1 MYWSDW
7 GATPKIERCGLNG
20 DLQTREVIINTSI
33 LWPNALTI
41 DYTIDRIWWADAKM
55 HTIESANFLGRDR
68 RVILRES
75 ISHPFAVTLF
85 QNYMYWT
92 DWEHGHGSINRA
104 NKFNG
109 KERVVMQESL
119 YDPMD
124 IHVFHKQRQPIG
136 QFITIAIISPKL
148 V

>member
-55 HTIESANFLGRDR
+55 HTIESANFLGSDR

-75 ISHPFAVTLF
+75 INHPFAVTLF

-136 QFITIAIISPKL
+136 QFITVAMFSPKL

>member
-7 GATPKIERCGLNG
+7 GAMPKIERCGLNG
-20 DLQTREVIINTSI
+20 DLKTREVIINTSI

-41 DYTIDRIWWADAKM
+41 DYTIDRIWWADDKM

-75 ISHPFAVTLF
+75 ISHPFALTLF
-85 QNYMYWT
+85 RNYMFWT
-92 DWEHGHGSINRA
+92 DREHGSINRA

-109 KERVVMQESL
+109 KEQVVIQENL
-119 YDPMD
+119 NDPSG
-124 IHVFHKQRQPIG
+124 IHFFHKQRQPRG
-136 QFITIAIISPKL
+136 QFITIAIFSPKL

>member
-33 LWPNALTI
+33 LWPRALTI
-41 DYTIDRIWWADAKM
+41 DYTINRIFWADAKM
-55 HTIESANFLGRDR
+55 HTIESADFLGRDR

-75 ISHPFAVTLF
+75 IGHPFALTLF

-92 DWEHGHGSINRA
+92 DRWYGSINRA

-109 KERVVMQESL
+109 KERVVMKKDL
-119 YDPMD
+119 YGPAD
-124 IHVFHKQRQPIG
+124 IRVFHQQRQPPG
-136 QFITIAIISPKL
+136 EISVSSEIL
-148 V
+148 IFSWD